1 MHCGHNSEA
10 GGTQADPVDTP
21 PTFQHRGWTAGVRV
35 GRECAV
41 CSAGVSVVCSRALV
55 SYEPSHVVPPLAKA
69 MSMSKPA
76 IDTQI
81 KDGRAT
87 FVLINS
93 YITEL
98 LIDFDSKLP
107 AYVQ

>member
-1 MHCGHNSEA
+1 
-10 GGTQADPVDTP
+10 
-21 PTFQHRGWTAGVRV
+21 VRV